1 MKQKLI
7 LFGIAILS
15 ICQISYADC
24 KFIIVNNSNFIVKA
38 EAGFYGGNK
47 QTFTID
53 NTATKSVI
61 VKAPWVCTTI
71 SPAGLSMA
79 YINLVSGKS
88 SGGWV
93 YSPTS
98 SMFRAMGGTLSSEA
112 ALGMSPNGQTLALIH
127 NYKPKAETSAV
138 SISQADRNNS
148 SKVGSSN

>member
-1 MKQKLI
+1 MKQI
-7 LFGIAILS
+7 FILS
-15 ICQISYADC
+15 GVALLGICQMTQADC
-24 KFIIVNNSNFIVKA
+24 KFVVANNSNFVVKA
-38 EAGFYGGNK
+38 EAGFYGGDK

-53 NTATKSVI
+53 NAATKTVI
-61 VKAPWVCTTI
+61 VKSPWVCTTI

-112 ALGMSPNGQTLALIH
+112 ALGMAPNGHTLALMH
-127 NYKPKAETSAV
+127 NYKPKAETFAV
-138 SISQADRNNS
+138 SIKQADRNDS
-148 SKVGSSN
+148 SKVGSTN